1 VKKKLSTYIYVTF
14 FVLASFPCS
23 TSYTRV
29 IYKGPPPVNPGYGVP
44 VIELSEDLHPGID
57 YVIPPGTP
65 IIAVS
70 DGRVIKISN
79 PLLDRGDLKAGEGL
93 FVLIS
98 HEPYFWSVYGHLIES
113 VVEPGREIKRGEL
126 IGFSGPQ
133 RDSADTRLHFGVVK
147 VGGWSER
154 YSQTYDPNN
163 FWLGKKPQCFDP
175 QKDYSSHSAK
185 EITLPVACGEYQKKL
200 LKLSDH

>member
-1 VKKKLSTYIYVTF
+1 VKKRLSTYIYITLC
-14 FVLASFPCS
+14 VLASFSCS
-23 TSYTRV
+23 TSYTRT
-29 IYKGPPPVNPGYGVP
+29 IYEGPPPVNPGYGIP
-44 VIELSEDLHPGID
+44 VTEFPEGLHTGID

-70 DGRVIKISN
+70 DGRVIKVSN
-79 PLLDRGDLKAGEGL
+79 PADRGELGNGV

-113 VVEPGREIKRGEL
+113 VVEPSEEIKRGEL
-126 IGFSGPQ
+126 IGFSGTQ
-133 RDSADTRLHFGVVK
+133 DNSDERLHFGITK
-147 VGGWSER
+147 VGGASKH

-185 EITLPVACGEYQKKL
+185 EITLPVACGEYQKRL
-200 LKLSDH
+200 LKVK